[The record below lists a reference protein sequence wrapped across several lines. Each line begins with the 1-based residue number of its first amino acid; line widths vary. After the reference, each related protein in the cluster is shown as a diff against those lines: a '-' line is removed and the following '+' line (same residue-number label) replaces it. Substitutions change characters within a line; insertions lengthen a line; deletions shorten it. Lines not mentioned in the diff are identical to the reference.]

1 MNTHEQALNFG
12 RPMAEIGSHFSPEE
26 LLLFSDLLAQV
37 QSLYTGRLQAVKLV
51 GSRARGTATD
61 RSDYD
66 FLVFLDRCDH
76 ETEVPK
82 LEEVAYHLSL
92 KHGLGSVS
100 LSPLTLEQFN
110 GLDAKYPGITDDFR
124 GDAVNLWP

>member
-1 MNTHEQALNFG
+1 MNTDEQGPNFG
-12 RPMAEIGSHFSPEE
+12 RPLAKISAHLRPEE
-26 LLLFSDLLAQV
+26 WLLFSDLLDQV

-51 GSRARGTATD
+51 GSRARGTAMA

-66 FLVFLDRCDH
+66 FLLFLDHCDH

-82 LEEVAYHLSL
+82 LEELAYQLTL
-92 KHGLGSVS
+92 KHGLGAVS

-124 GDAVNLWP
+124 RDAVNLWP